1 MNGWYEIRL
10 GHNGL
15 QVHLYSYGVYKGF
28 MEESFDESGEVI
40 LSFNQLNTD
49 QSWYVSEINIG
60 NPTIEPTCSF
70 AMEVLR
76 NLEGKDLKSI
86 PDLIGYL
93 NSFLVPME
101 VEPVGNS

>member
-1 MNGWYEIRL
+1 MKGWYEIRL

-15 QVHLYSYGVYKGF
+15 QVHLFSLDMYNGF
-28 MEESFDESGEVI
+28 MEESFDDNGEVI
-40 LSFNQLNTD
+40 LSFNQLERDNT
-49 QSWYVSEINIG
+49 WYVSEINIG

-70 AMEVLR
+70 AIEVLR
-76 NLEGKDLKSI
+76 NLDGKDLKSI

-101 VEPVGNS
+101 VEPVGNA

>member
-15 QVHLYSYGVYKGF
+15 EVHLYSYDYYKGF

-40 LSFNQLNTD
+40 LSFQQMNTD
-49 QSWYVSEINIG
+49 SSWYVSEINIG

-70 AMEVLR
+70 AIEVLK
-76 NLEGKDLKSI
+76 NLDGKDLNSI
-86 PDLIGYL
+86 QDLIQYL
-93 NSFLVPME
+93 SSFLLPME
-101 VEPVGNS
+101 AEPVGS